1 MQDTKWIKQ
10 KIRNTLDYQ
19 KIIKIVD
26 KYLEEND
33 QEFLT
38 KYQENDL
45 DFIYISKPETTNIIL
60 IAMSYLEERFF
71 INEKYQKMKAYI
83 LANHLKK
90 LDLILSSLDEEDK
103 LDIGLGFAFIE
114 YSPLYQEKEVKD
126 TFAKYFINKVLFQD
140 KEKILTKIKETFK
153 TEENFKSYG
162 IKRYM
167 IEYLSCFDIYLATYI
182 AINPYLLSPKLFQ
195 TLNIPY
201 HFKNQEETTQH
212 PHPSKNKILFF
223 SKK

>member
-26 KYLEEND
+26 EYLEKND

-167 IEYLSCFDIYLATYI
+167 IEYLSCFDIYLANYI

-201 HFKNQEETTQH
+201 NFKNQEETTQH
-212 PHPSKNKILFF
+212 SHSSKNKILFF